1 MPNGR
6 HYRHFSRLQ
15 FSRFLPDSHIILL
28 LLIFCKIHSV
38 RSQSVCARMR
48 PGASWFNRT
57 SHIQICNRPSSSLA
71 TYAHVKALR
80 ALRLRCGIRLNVFDN
95 EWIRYPSL
103 MESKSYGP
111 NLMWGTHFFSF
122 LIFTST
128 SSVRFLI
135 NIDLSGEELVDV
147 GWLRAK
153 SIDDSYHLS
162 EELSQEFIALVGEW
176 TLLSRQNHHSLMLK
190 NSCDSA

>member
-1 MPNGR
+1 
-6 HYRHFSRLQ
+6 
-15 FSRFLPDSHIILL
+15 
-28 LLIFCKIHSV
+28 
-38 RSQSVCARMR
+38 
-48 PGASWFNRT
+48 
-57 SHIQICNRPSSSLA
+57 
-71 TYAHVKALR
+71 
-80 ALRLRCGIRLNVFDN
+80 
-95 EWIRYPSL
+95 